1 MINLQ
6 FFKVIKNHIIN
17 TLHQF
22 YNEWK
27 DSDLEIWINLCCI
40 SRVYI
45 ESLFGAKDQGFAS
58 CRNFCEY
65 VNSIKTYYFLIKR
78 SSLIR
83 VIHEFNLQQIDSK
96 RAMI

>member
-17 TLHQF
+17 TLYQF

-45 ESLFGAKDQGFAS
+45 ESLFGAKDLYLHRVETFAS
-58 CRNFCEY
+58 M
-65 VNSIKTYYFLIKR
+65 LI
-78 SSLIR
+78 L
-83 VIHEFNLQQIDSK
+83 SK
-96 RAMI
+96 HILF